1 MACEPRK
8 ARRLLDWGG
17 PHKTV
22 IVMDMGAA
30 GQAKVYD
37 LDAAVFPRVP
47 SLLRELKGH
56 DTPGWFSPVQVIG
69 RGGGTGDDLPRP
81 AGRISPH
88 PVPPPQSGV
97 RATHAWAKAPGTLTE
112 LLLELVL

>member
-56 DTPGWFSPVQVIG
+56 GTPGWFSPVQVIG
-69 RGGGTGDDLPRP
+69 RGGGTGDGLP
-81 AGRISPH
+81 SPC
-88 PVPPPQSGV
+88 
-97 RATHAWAKAPGTLTE
+97 RAKSLHIPS
-112 LLLELVL
+112 LLLKVGSVPLMLGRKHPALLLNSC